1 MNHLFVTQDQALMP
15 RWQAAF
21 AEAECV
27 TVEQAEARADADTL
41 VWLLKEEHGNE
52 ESSLVRRLSQ
62 RATVVVLS
70 MMPEN
75 GAAME
80 ALQQG
85 ARGYA
90 HALSPADSLKQI
102 ATVVMNQGIWVPA
115 ELMAQVMGS
124 TWRLLKGDEQV
135 QSSVLE
141 VLTQREREVALAVAK
156 GASNK
161 VVARELD
168 ITERTVKAHLTAI
181 FAKLDIHDRLQL
193 IIKLTGKGA
202 SAKANETLSYSTS
215 K

>member
-1 MNHLFVTQDQALMP
+1 MNHLFVTQEQVLMP

-21 AEAECV
+21 PKASCV
-27 TVEQAEARADADTL
+27 TFEQAEAWADADTL
-41 VWLLKEEHGNE
+41 VWVAKEERAADGP
-52 ESSLVRRLSQ
+52 SFVARLAQ

-70 MMPEN
+70 MMPEKS
-75 GAAME
+75 AAMD

-90 HALSPADSLKQI
+90 HALSPADTLKQI
-102 ATVVMNQGIWVPA
+102 ATVVMNQGIWVPPD
-115 ELMAQVMGS
+115 LMAQVMGS
-124 TWRLLKGDEQV
+124 TWRLLNGDQQV

-141 VLTQREREVALAVAK
+141 VLTQREREVALTVAK

-181 FAKLDIHDRLQL
+181 FSKLDIHDRLQL
-193 IIKLTGKGA
+193 IIKLTGKGS
-202 SAKANETLSYSTS
+202 SAEVSDVPSLSSS